1 MPNTSVIAVRR
12 EIQMASK
19 VLVKDLMSTNV
30 NVFENES
37 TMNKV
42 VQAMSDCD
50 VDYVIVVQSRKP
62 TGIITERDVIV
73 RMLTQGLD
81 PSVVI
86 ARAVYTNPLV
96 TIEETATVKEA
107 AELMKE
113 WNIKHLPVTRDG
125 KIAGLLNYLD
135 IAFNVPELLPVMK
148 ELYRPSK

>member
-1 MPNTSVIAVRR
+1 
-12 EIQMASK
+12 MASK
-19 VLVKDLMSTNV
+19 ILVKDLMSTNI

-37 TMNKV
+37 SALEV
-42 VQAMSDCD
+42 VKAMSDCD

-86 ARAVYTNPLV
+86 ARAIYTNPLV
-96 TIEETATVKEA
+96 TIEETAAVEEA
-107 AELMKE
+107 AKLMQE
-113 WNIKHLPVTRDG
+113 WKIKHLPVTRNG
-125 KIAGLLNYLD
+125 KIAGMLTYLD
-135 IAFNVPELLPVMK
+135 IAFNVPELLPAMK

>member
-1 MPNTSVIAVRR
+1 MTSKI
-12 EIQMASK
+12 
-19 VLVKDLMSTNV
+19 LVKDLMSTNV

-37 TMNKV
+37 SALEIAK
-42 VQAMSDCD
+42 AMSYCD

-81 PSVVI
+81 PSVVV
-86 ARAVYTNPLV
+86 ARAIYTNPLV
-96 TIEETATVKEA
+96 TIEESATVEEA
-107 AELMKE
+107 AKLMKE
-113 WNIKHLPVTRDG
+113 WKIKHLPVTRNG
-125 KIAGLLNYLD
+125 KIAGMLTYLD

>member
-1 MPNTSVIAVRR
+1 VIAVRR

-19 VLVKDLMSTNV
+19 ILVKDLMSTNV

-37 TMNKV
+37 TMEKV

-96 TIEETATVKEA
+96 TIEETATVREA
-107 AELMKE
+107 ADLMKE
-113 WNIKHLPVTRDG
+113 WKIKHLPVTQEGR
-125 KIAGLLNYLD
+125 IAGMLTYLD
-135 IAFNVPELLPVMK
+135 LAFDVPELLSEMK
-148 ELYRPSK
+148 ELYKPSK

>member
-1 MPNTSVIAVRR
+1 MTSKI
-12 EIQMASK
+12 
-19 VLVKDLMSTNV
+19 LVKDLMSTSV

-37 TMNKV
+37 TALEV
-42 VQAMSDCD
+42 VKAMSDCD

-86 ARAVYTNPLV
+86 ARAIYTNPLV
-96 TIEETATVKEA
+96 TIEESATIEEA
-107 AELMKE
+107 AQLMKE
-113 WNIKHLPVTRDG
+113 WQIKHLPVTKNG
-125 KIAGLLNYLD
+125 KIAGMLTYLD
-135 IAFNVPELLPVMK
+135 IAFNVLELLPAMK

>member
-1 MPNTSVIAVRR
+1 
-12 EIQMASK
+12 MASK
-19 VLVKDLMSTNV
+19 VLVRDLMSTNV

-37 TMNKV
+37 TMDEVIK
-42 VQAMSDCD
+42 AMSDCD

-96 TIEETATVKEA
+96 TIEETATLREA
-107 AELMKE
+107 VDLMKE
-113 WNIKHLPVTRDG
+113 WKIKHLPVTQNGR
-125 KIAGLLNYLD
+125 IAGMLNYLD
-135 IAFNVPELLPVMK
+135 IVFNVPELLPEMK
-148 ELYRPSK
+148 ELHEPSK